1 MIEFISIAEA
11 AQHFSV
17 PAPTIYSYTKRGVIP
32 SEKLFGR
39 VLIKKSDLPEIESLI
54 ATRKKFSVQKKGGK

>member
-17 PAPTIYSYTKRGVIP
+17 PAPTIYSYTQRGVIP
-32 SEKLFGR
+32 FEKLFGR
-39 VLIKKSDLPEIESLI
+39 VLIKKSDLPEIETLL
-54 ATRKKFSVQKKGGK
+54 ATRKKFSVQKKDAA